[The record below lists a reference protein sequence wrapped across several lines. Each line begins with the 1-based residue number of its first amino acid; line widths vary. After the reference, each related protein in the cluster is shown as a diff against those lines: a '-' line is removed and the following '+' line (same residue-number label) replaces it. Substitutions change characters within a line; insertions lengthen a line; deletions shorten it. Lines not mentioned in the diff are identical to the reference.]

1 MKLDNEFTVGVPI
14 EQAWGVLTDLELI
27 APCMPGAQLTGVN
40 DGVYSGKVKIK
51 VGPVTAEYAGT
62 AQFSVK
68 DETAYRAVIDA
79 RGRDSRGNGN
89 ATAVISAQ
97 LQSADGSTRVSV
109 STDLT
114 IAGRIAQFGSGMIK
128 EVSAKLL
135 GQFVTCLEGKLGAGA
150 VSQAVAEASST
161 GAAAAGTANYE
172 GQAATSVAAS
182 SAPVSV
188 ADPVGNSGSG
198 AGQALGTGPAPAAT
212 VAGESPSASAA
223 TSTAV
228 AGTAAVEA
236 GSDGDH
242 KTGRAAGASL
252 LSGQA
257 SPSVS
262 GPEPVALDLMSVAGR
277 AIVKR
282 LVPLVIALVVLAV
295 IIYLIVR

>member
-97 LQSADGSTRVSV
+97 LQPAGESTIVTV

-114 IAGRIAQFGSGMIK
+114 IAGRVAQFGGGMIK

-135 GQFVTCLEGKLGAGA
+135 GQFVTCLEGKLSAGA
-150 VSQAVAEASST
+150 VSQPAVAAAEGT
-161 GAAAAGTANYE
+161 GAAGGA
-172 GQAATSVAAS
+172 AATSAPASAASTASTASDNGQAAAS
-182 SAPVSV
+182 SAPASTMNT
-188 ADPVGNSGSG
+188 AGTSANG
-198 AGQALGTGPAPAAT
+198 AGQ
-212 VAGESPSASAA
+212 S
-223 TSTAV
+223 
-228 AGTAAVEA
+228 AGTALLSAE
-236 GSDGDH
+236 
-242 KTGRAAGASL
+242 ASL
-252 LSGQA
+252 PA
-257 SPSVS
+257 A
-262 GPEPVALDLMSVAGR
+262 GPEPAALDLMGVAGR
-277 AIVKR
+277 AIFKR
-282 LVPLVIALVVLAV
+282 LAPLVIGLIVLAV
-295 IIYLIVR
+295 IIYLLVR

>member
-14 EQAWGVLTDLELI
+14 EQAWAVLTDLELI
-27 APCMPGAQLTGVN
+27 APCMPGAQLTGVT
-40 DGVYSGKVKIK
+40 DDVYSGKVKIK

-97 LQSADGSTRVSV
+97 LEPADGSTRVSV

-135 GQFVTCLEGKLGAGA
+135 GQFVTSLEAKLSAGA
-150 VSQAVAEASST
+150 VSQPVAEP
-161 GAAAAGTANYE
+161 GT
-172 GQAATSVAAS
+172 V
-182 SAPVSV
+182 
-188 ADPVGNSGSG
+188 
-198 AGQALGTGPAPAAT
+198 PAPAAA
-212 VAGESPSASAA
+212 VANGSPSAGAA
-223 TSTAV
+223 T
-228 AGTAAVEA
+228 GTATA
-236 GSDGDH
+236 GATSDGDQ
-242 KTGRAAGASL
+242 GSGLAAGASL
-252 LSGQA
+252 LSAEA
-257 SPSVS
+257 SPSAP
-262 GPEPVALDLMSVAGR
+262 GPEPVALNLMSVAGR
-277 AIVKR
+277 AIFRR
-282 LVPLVIALVVLAV
+282 LVPLVIGLIVLAV

>member
-1 MKLDNEFTVGVPI
+1 MKLDNEFTVGVAI
-14 EQAWGVLTDLELI
+14 EQAWAVLTDLELI

-97 LQSADGSTRVSV
+97 LQSAGASTRVSV

-135 GQFVTCLEGKLGAGA
+135 GQFADCLEGKLSAGA
-150 VSQAVAEASST
+150 VSQEVVAGAGDTGTVGSAATT
-161 GAAAAGTANYE
+161 GAATTGTAS
-172 GQAATSVAAS
+172 Q
-182 SAPVSV
+182 
-188 ADPVGNSGSG
+188 
-198 AGQALGTGPAPAAT
+198 
-212 VAGESPSASAA
+212 
-223 TSTAV
+223 TSTASGASQTSTASGASQTSTASGASQTSTASEGGLA
-228 AGTAAVEA
+228 AGQTARTAPLAAV
-236 GSDGDH
+236 GG
-242 KTGRAAGASL
+242 AA
-252 LSGQA
+252 
-257 SPSVS
+257 P

-277 AIVKR
+277 AIFKR
-282 LVPLVIALVVLAV
+282 LVPLVIGLVVLAAV